1 MKLPSYTNS
10 LLDQEHDETHEVIP
24 GEWQRDG
31 ILQSV
36 GPLRGNTSL
45 VAAKRQRDH
54 LCDYVNGTGAV
65 PWQAKF
71 A

>member
-1 MKLPSYTNS
+1 
-10 LLDQEHDETHEVIP
+10 
-24 GEWQRDG
+24 
-31 ILQSV
+31 
-36 GPLRGNTSL
+36 L

-71 A
+71 AWGKYMNLDFLSERNKTKETSFKFLLSYLLHGL